1 MPKPGTRKDSESQPV
16 FGWIVIAFI
25 GFVAAWMLGAF
36 DGEQQRKPIDD
47 TVIDQTIVDDKK
59 QPDDPKP
66 QPSGSLKDCVL
77 LVVHDKKTTSESVEY
92 TTTIQ
97 DDTFWDNAAKVVK
110 DVEFLEDDDELGKK
124 WLATAKATAP
134 IVLLVNTSTKKLEWS
149 MPLPMG
155 TTEPIAKR
163 LK

>member
-1 MPKPGTRKDSESQPV
+1 MPKPGTRKSESQPV

-25 GFVAAWMLGAF
+25 GFVAALMLGAF

-66 QPSGSLKDCVL
+66 QPSGNLKDCVL

-149 MPLPMG
+149 MPLPKG